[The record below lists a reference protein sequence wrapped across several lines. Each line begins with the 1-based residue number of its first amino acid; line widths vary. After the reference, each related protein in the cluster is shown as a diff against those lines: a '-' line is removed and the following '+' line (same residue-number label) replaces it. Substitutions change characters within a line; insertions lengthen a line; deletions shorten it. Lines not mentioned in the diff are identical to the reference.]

1 MLSRNRMLIRS
12 LLSSSFPCTRS
23 FSETAPPPRKFL
35 ETGDT
40 LRQTRIFTNE
50 DVTEYSKAS
59 LDSNPLHFDSELAR
73 NAGFEDRLVHGMLV
87 AALFP
92 RIIASHF
99 PGAIYVSQSLH
110 YKSPVY
116 VGDAVAGEVQVTNI
130 RENKSRYIVKFSTKC
145 FKNDKLLVIDGEA
158 VAILPTL
165 AAEKVNVVD

>member
-23 FSETAPPPRKFL
+23 FSGTASPPRKFL
-35 ETGDT
+35 KTGDT

-50 DVTEYSKAS
+50 DVTEYSK
-59 LDSNPLHFDSELAR
+59 LYFLGLLHPTFLEPYMFLKAY
-73 NAGFEDRLVHGMLV
+73 
-87 AALFP
+87 
-92 RIIASHF
+92 II
-99 PGAIYVSQSLH
+99 
-110 YKSPVY
+110 KRPVY

>member
-12 LLSSSFPCTRS
+12 LVSSSVPCTRN
-23 FSETAPPPRKFL
+23 FSGTAPPPRQVLK
-35 ETGDT
+35 TGDT

-59 LDSNPLHFDSELAR
+59 YDSNPLHFDSEFAR

-92 RIIASHF
+92 RIIAFHF
-99 PGAIYVSQSLH
+99 
-110 YKSPVY
+110 
-116 VGDAVAGEVQVTNI
+116 
-130 RENKSRYIVKFSTKC
+130 C

-158 VAILPTL
+158 VAILPNL
-165 AAEKVNVVD
+165 AAEKVNVAD